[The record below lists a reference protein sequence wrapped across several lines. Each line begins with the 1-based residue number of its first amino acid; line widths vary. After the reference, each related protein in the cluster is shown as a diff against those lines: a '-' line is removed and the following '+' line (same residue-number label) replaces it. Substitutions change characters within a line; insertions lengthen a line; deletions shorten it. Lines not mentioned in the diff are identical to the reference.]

1 MSTLKEEFKELRG
14 KHGKAKE
21 KCRIKITNALRE
33 AMDEFARETDCQI
46 VDVSFEIEK
55 HYRGINCDIAV
66 ITNVTLKSDI
76 EESF

>member
-1 MSTLKEEFKELRG
+1 
-14 KHGKAKE
+14 
-21 KCRIKITNALRE
+21 
-33 AMDEFARETDCQI
+33 